1 MMIERKNIT
10 FNKAVK
16 IGLML
21 SHTKNF
27 AAAKKMMAKSGLPSG
42 LIQRVLFEP
51 HKVRDFY

>member
-1 MMIERKNIT
+1 MIERKNIT

-21 SHTKNF
+21 SQTKNF

-42 LIQRVLFEP
+42 LIQRVIFEP